1 MAFKIEERFEVK
13 APVER
18 VWKYLIDPQRVVH
31 CLPGAELLEQQDERT
46 FLGAIK
52 VKVGPLSMSYKG
64 QAKFTEINE
73 ETHQARMVGD
83 AREVGGSGS
92 TKVSMLSTVAPLAS
106 GGCEVLVN
114 ADIDLVGKIVQF
126 GRGMIE
132 EVSRQMFRQ
141 FSTCVRQQLE
151 VANEPQ
157 PVEQTVVQP
166 VQPET
171 KPVAAAPL
179 AFRALWAII
188 VRFFKRLFSGSN
200 TKALI
205 VLFAIVTSV
214 QAQTAR
220 RTMAVTID
228 DLPYVKNVDGPYVA
242 RARAA
247 TSKILNTL
255 KKHKVPA
262 IGFVNEGKLEVSGQ
276 REERIALLRQ
286 WVEHGMTLG
295 NHTYS
300 HPDLNRL
307 TVEQFEEEIAK
318 GDVVT
323 RQLMRARQ
331 PYQLYFRHPMTHTGD
346 TPEKKEAIERFL
358 ATRGYKVTPHTIE
371 NSDFIFNVPYGAALQ
386 KKDEALAQRLREE
399 YIAHTIA
406 ATEFAEKISPQVFGR
421 EIPQT
426 LLIHVND
433 ITADCLDEM
442 LTKFEERGYTFV
454 TLDAVMADPT
464 YQTKDT
470 FVGKHGPSWLFR
482 WMKSKGMDVDFAGD
496 PEPPKWIMDSYNK
509 IQGFTNQ

>member
-18 VWKYLIDPQRVVH
+18 VWNYLIDPQRVVQ

-64 QAKFTEINE
+64 QAKFTDINE
-73 ETHQARMVGD
+73 ETRQVRMVGD

-92 TKVSMLSTVAPLAS
+92 TKVSMLSTVAPLAG

-151 VANEPQ
+151 VADEPQ
-157 PVEQTVVQP
+157 PVDQPIAEPVVQP
-166 VQPET
+166 EP

-188 VRFFKRLFSGSN
+188 VRFFKGLFGGAN
-200 TKALI
+200 TKTSI
-205 VLFAIVTSV
+205 VLLLGLAISAH
-214 QAQTAR
+214 AQTSR
-220 RTMAVTID
+220 RTMTVTID
-228 DLPYVKNVDGPYVA
+228 DLPYVQHGGGPYVV

-255 KKHKVPA
+255 KKHNAPA
-262 IGFVNEGKLEVSGQ
+262 IGFVNESKLEVSGE
-276 REERIALLRQ
+276 REGRIALLQ
-286 WVEHGMTLG
+286 LWIDSGMTLG

-300 HPDLNRL
+300 HPDFNSR

-346 TPEKKEAIERFL
+346 TQEKKEAVEKFL
-358 ATRGYKVTPHTIE
+358 AARGYKVTPHTIE
-371 NSDFIFNVPYGAALQ
+371 NSDYIFTIPYATAMQ
-386 KKDEALAQRLREE
+386 KKDEALAKRLREE
-399 YIAHTIA
+399 YLAHTLA

-442 LTKFEERGYTFV
+442 LTKFEARGYTFV
-454 TLDAVMADPT
+454 TLDAVMADPA

-470 FVGKHGPSWLFR
+470 YVGKHGPSWIFR

-496 PEPPKWIMDSYNK
+496 PEPAKWVMDLYNEAMK
-509 IQGFTNQ
+509 